1 MSTTAL
7 PTDLSQLH
15 AFVRVVEAGSFSEAA
30 RRAGAT
36 TSAMSKAVAR
46 FERTHGVRLLHR
58 TTHSIALTDEGDRLV
73 DAARTLLENLEK
85 VEASLAEIATG
96 KISGRVR
103 ITAPTSFARAC
114 IMPRLPD
121 FLRDNPTLQI
131 EIKFRNEIL
140 DLAAEGVDLAIRSGP
155 LDRLPGHQAR
165 KLFTFPW
172 IACASPA
179 YLAAQGTPASPEDLV
194 RHQHVGFRNPA
205 TGQVL
210 SWRFSNGREK
220 VALRFTPKPTHVFD
234 DAHSSLSLVREGF
247 GIGWAPAWIVAD
259 DLKSGQLVEV
269 MKAWRVPEEPLW
281 LVRTSSR
288 QAPQRTLRT
297 MEFLGSL
304 ASTWKF

>member
-15 AFVRVVEAGSFSEAA
+15 AFVRVVEAGSFSGAA
-30 RRAGAT
+30 RRAGTT
-36 TSAMSKAVAR
+36 TSAMSKAIAR

-73 DAARTLLENLEK
+73 GAARTLFENLEK

-96 KISGRVR
+96 KVAGRVR

-179 YLAAQGTPASPEDLV
+179 YLAAHGAPASPEDLV
-194 RHQHVGFRNPA
+194 GRQHIGFRNPA

-220 VALRFTPKPTHVFD
+220 VPVRFTPKPTHIFD
-234 DAHSSLSLVREGF
+234 DAHSSVSLVREGF

-259 DLKSGQLVEV
+259 DLKSGRLVEV

-281 LVRTSSR
+281 MVRTSSR
-288 QAPQRTLRT
+288 QAPHRTLRV